1 MPQHNR
7 WAIAAAG
14 VVMQVALGAVY
25 AWSVFRIPLTRAFGW
40 TISEVTLTFTI
51 AIFVLGLAAF
61 GGGLWMRRVGPRT
74 VALTAGALYGAGVGL
89 ASLAGGRLWW
99 LYCSYGLIAGVGLGL
114 GYIVPVATLVKWF
127 PDKRGLITGLAVAGF
142 GAGALITAP
151 VATHLIAS
159 VGVLRTFA
167 ILGAAYFVAVT
178 GGALFMRNPPD
189 GYQPPSAR
197 DGLKD
202 VPYRMKVVGNG
213 LQAVPSSTLGAAL
226 RSWQWYALW
235 TLLFLNTTAGIAVI
249 SQAAPMFQE
258 ITHITAARAASVVGV
273 ISIANGAGRLLWAWL
288 SDVIGRRPVFLAM
301 FVVQAIVFWILP
313 SAHSLTLFA
322 ALTVLVLLCYGGGFG
337 TMPAFAAD
345 YFGAEH
351 VGSIYGLMLTAWGV
365 AGILGPTLMA
375 ALRER
380 SGGYDGA
387 LRLIAA
393 LMLVSAVIP
402 LLVRPPKAADVA
414 RPF

>member
-1 MPQHNR
+1 MATHNR
-7 WAIAAAG
+7 WVIAAAG
-14 VVMQVALGAVY
+14 VLMQVALGAVY
-25 AWSVFRIPLTRAFGW
+25 AWSVFRIPLTRTYGW

-61 GGGLWMRRVGPRT
+61 GGGLWMRRSGPRT
-74 VALTAGALYGAGVGL
+74 VALTAGVLYGFGVFL
-89 ASLAGGRLWW
+89 ASLTDGRLWW
-99 LYCSYGLIAGVGLGL
+99 LYGSYGVMAGVGLGL

-127 PDKRGLITGLAVAGF
+127 PDKRGLMTGLAVAGF

-151 VATHLIAS
+151 IATRLIATA
-159 VGVLRTFA
+159 GVLQTFA
-167 ILGAAYFVAVT
+167 ILGAAYFIAVT

-189 GYQPPSAR
+189 GYRPPPKKGYGPFSASPDQR
-197 DGLKD
+197 KG
-202 VPYRMKVVGNG
+202 
-213 LQAVPSSTLGAAL
+213 AVPLFRSYTLSEAL
-226 RSWQWYALW
+226 RSWQWYGLW

-258 ITHITAARAASVVGV
+258 ITNISAARAASVVGIV
-273 ISIANGAGRLLWAWL
+273 SVANGAGRLAWAWL
-288 SDVIGRRPVFLAM
+288 SDLIGRRAVFLLM
-301 FVVQAIVFWILP
+301 FLAQALIFWLLP
-313 SAHSLTLFA
+313 SAHGLTVFA
-322 ALTVLVLLCYGGGFG
+322 ALTVGVLLCYGGGFG

-365 AGILGPTLMA
+365 AGVLGPTLMA

-380 SGGYDGA
+380 SGGYDSA
-387 LRLIAA
+387 LRLIAG

-402 LLVRPPKAADVA
+402 LLVRPPASA
-414 RPF
+414 PH

>member
-1 MPQHNR
+1 MMGAFAGATAALRHDAALNAASRRSAIRDVTRHRIHTSMAHPNARPNR

-14 VVMQVALGAVY
+14 VVMQMALGAVY

-197 DGLKD
+197 DGLKA

-213 LQAVPSSTLGAAL
+213 LQAV
-226 RSWQWYALW
+226 
-235 TLLFLNTTAGIAVI
+235 
-249 SQAAPMFQE
+249 
-258 ITHITAARAASVVGV
+258 
-273 ISIANGAGRLLWAWL
+273 
-288 SDVIGRRPVFLAM
+288 
-301 FVVQAIVFWILP
+301 
-313 SAHSLTLFA
+313 
-322 ALTVLVLLCYGGGFG
+322 
-337 TMPAFAAD
+337 
-345 YFGAEH
+345 
-351 VGSIYGLMLTAWGV
+351 
-365 AGILGPTLMA
+365 
-375 ALRER
+375 
-380 SGGYDGA
+380 
-387 LRLIAA
+387 
-393 LMLVSAVIP
+393 
-402 LLVRPPKAADVA
+402 
-414 RPF
+414 

>member
-151 VATHLIAS
+151 VATSLIAS

>member
-151 VATHLIAS
+151 IATNLIAS
-159 VGVLRTFA
+159 VGVLQTFA

-189 GYQPPSAR
+189 GYQPAGR
-197 DGLKD
+197 YVGNDLKV
-202 VPYRMKVVGNG
+202 VPY
-213 LQAVPSSTLGAAL
+213 SSYTLGEAL
-226 RSWQWYALW
+226 RS
-235 TLLFLNTTAGIAVI
+235 
-249 SQAAPMFQE
+249 
-258 ITHITAARAASVVGV
+258 
-273 ISIANGAGRLLWAWL
+273 
-288 SDVIGRRPVFLAM
+288 
-301 FVVQAIVFWILP
+301 
-313 SAHSLTLFA
+313 
-322 ALTVLVLLCYGGGFG
+322 
-337 TMPAFAAD
+337 
-345 YFGAEH
+345 
-351 VGSIYGLMLTAWGV
+351 
-365 AGILGPTLMA
+365 
-375 ALRER
+375 
-380 SGGYDGA
+380 
-387 LRLIAA
+387 
-393 LMLVSAVIP
+393 
-402 LLVRPPKAADVA
+402 
-414 RPF
+414 